1 MLVEAELRSGTGGE
15 AAKQQRRQEVAAL
28 VSQADYIVTS
38 KDFALQLHPT
48 AQYERQHPAAATA
61 ATPGAIMAKM
71 QAWLE
76 SHAPYCKVGV
86 VTLGGEGSLVLE
98 RRRDFNTGHHR
109 TDASHSTE
117 PEWHEHTMGA
127 FPLPSAT
134 SVVDSTG
141 AGDAFIG
148 GFAAAM
154 VSIHDAGQTNPPS
167 NEAVN
172 NSWLATVCV

>member
-1 MLVEAELRSGTGGE
+1 MVEAELRSGGTGGE

-38 KDFALQLHPT
+38 KDFALQLLPI
-48 AQYERQHPAAATA
+48 AQYEQQHPASAAAAAAAA

-98 RRRDFNTGHHR
+98 RRRRDSNSTGHR

-172 NSWLATVCV
+172 NS